1 MSKKIENND
10 LPEQQKSSFEGLRKE
25 LAVSPVMAFLERFD
39 LFTQKKRKVLSKD
52 EVLFEPGENP
62 YFYVVASGALGIFR
76 VNPSG
81 ELKEVGKVYTGAFIG
96 EGVLSDRTTKE
107 VQAQSVTE
115 RTVVV
120 ALTKEEIEYLE
131 SQDPAMLATLYK
143 HINNITSLRLSDTG
157 KELALMYES
166 TQKFQE
172 YQELGQRG
180 LLAALNHMRDML
192 ELDTMLMIEQH
203 PFVPGLLI
211 YKYNTRFPSVWP
223 MNQKVDSN
231 VVLTPG
237 FSQPDLLTLN
247 QGQSLYV
254 EPMQIGGE
262 NIGYL
267 VAARKKDKPLSDSD
281 IRILA
286 HTTPMIATMLR
297 EVQHQ
302 KDAKEKMLKGQI

>member
-1 MSKKIENND
+1 MNQKIENHD
-10 LPEQQKSSFEGLRKE
+10 LPERKKSLFEGLRKE
-25 LAVSPVMAFLERFD
+25 LATSPVMAFLERFD
-39 LFTQKKRKVLSKD
+39 VFVQKKRKVLAKG

-96 EGVLSDRTTKE
+96 EGVLSDRITKE
-107 VQAQSVTE
+107 VQAQSITE

-143 HINNITSLRLSDTG
+143 HINNITSLRLSDTS

-180 LLAALNHMRDML
+180 LLAALNYMRDML

-203 PFVPGLLI
+203 PFVPGLFI
-211 YKYNTRFPSVWP
+211 YKYNTKFPSVWP
-223 MNQKVDSN
+223 MNQKVDSS

-254 EPMQIGGE
+254 EPMQVAGE

-286 HTTPMIATMLR
+286 HTTPMVATMLR
-297 EVQHQ
+297 EVQYQ
-302 KDAKEKMLKGQI
+302 KNEKEKMLK